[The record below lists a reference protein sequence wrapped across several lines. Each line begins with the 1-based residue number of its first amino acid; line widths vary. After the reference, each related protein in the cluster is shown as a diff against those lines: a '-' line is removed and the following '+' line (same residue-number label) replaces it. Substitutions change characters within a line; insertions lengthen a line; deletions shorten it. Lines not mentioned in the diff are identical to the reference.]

1 MSKIKEYYLNGLTEE
16 EMNEVLYQKDLS
28 ESEFKD
34 YYISRLRTKI
44 LDMKMSSN
52 DHKSD
57 IQKLQQE
64 IDRLVN
70 G

>member
-34 YYISRLRTKI
+34 YYISRLRKKI